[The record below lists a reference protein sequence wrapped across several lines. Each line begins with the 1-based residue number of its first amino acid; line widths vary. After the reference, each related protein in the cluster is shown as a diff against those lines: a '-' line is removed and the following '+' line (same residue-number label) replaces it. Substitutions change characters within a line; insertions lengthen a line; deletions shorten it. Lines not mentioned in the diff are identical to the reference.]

1 MTRGK
6 NCSKI
11 SKLSIVSK
19 TMINA
24 GTRLAGAEC
33 SRDTGRQGQDLREI
47 IAHVPQSVAL
57 FPGL

>member
-24 GTRLAGAEC
+24 GTRLAGAVATRFARNNGTRAALC
-33 SRDTGRQGQDLREI
+33 S
-47 IAHVPQSVAL
+47 
-57 FPGL
+57 